1 MSQRIPF
8 TIITGFLGAG
18 KTTLLKRLL
27 IAEHGH
33 RLAVIMNEFGEISID
48 SELVQDDVED
58 GIVEMKNGCVCCEI
72 REDLVTG
79 ITQLLEK
86 RRAGTV
92 DFDHIVMETTGLA
105 NPGPIAQTLGE
116 GVLKELVQLDGVVTV
131 VDAYHA
137 QIQLDEYQEIQEQ
150 IGVADIIVLNKIDL
164 VDSDNLAAVQHR
176 LAGMNTQADIHI
188 AEDCNVEPGPLLQ
201 LSAHSLDKLEKT
213 SHARTSDGP
222 VVDLHR
228 DHENHTHLEGV
239 HSISIEVSEPLV
251 HDCLMDWFTFLII
264 GYSDRLLRYK
274 GILNFK
280 DRDER
285 IVFQGMHSLFEA
297 RSDRE
302 WRADETRSTRIV
314 FIGKDLP
321 EDEIR
326 QGIQRCI
333 AADQAVTTLS

>member
-1 MSQRIPF
+1 MSQRVLF

-27 IAEHGH
+27 TTEHGH

-48 SELVQDDVED
+48 SDIVQDYVDD
-58 GIVEMKNGCVCCEI
+58 GILEMKNGCVCCEI

-92 DFDHIVMETTGLA
+92 DFDRVVMETTGLA

-116 GVLKELVQLDGVVTV
+116 GVLKGLVQIDGVVTV

-137 QIQLDEYQEIQEQ
+137 LVQMDEYQEIQDQ
-150 IGVADIIVLNKIDL
+150 IGVADVIILNKSDL
-164 VDSDNLAAVQHR
+164 VDPGNLAALKNR
-176 LAGMNTQADIHI
+176 LAGMNAQADIFS
-188 AEDCNVEPGPLLQ
+188 AENCNVDPGPLLN
-201 LSAHSLDKLEKT
+201 LSVYSLDNLDKAL
-213 SHARTSDGP
+213 HAHNSNDSAAN
-222 VVDLHR
+222 LYH
-228 DHENHTHLEGV
+228 DHEGHAHLEGV
-239 HSISIEVSEPLV
+239 SSISIEVPELLA

-280 DRDER
+280 DHDKR
-285 IVFQGMHSLFEA
+285 IVFQGIHSLFEA

-302 WRADETRSTRIV
+302 WRAGEQRSTRIV

-326 QGIQRCI
+326 QGILGCI
-333 AADQAVTTLS
+333 AAD

>member
-27 IAEHGH
+27 TAEHGH

-48 SELVQDDVED
+48 SDLVQDFVDD
-58 GIVEMKNGCVCCEI
+58 GILEMKNGCVCCEI

-79 ITQLLEK
+79 ITRLLEK

-92 DFDHIVMETTGLA
+92 DFDHVVMETTGLA

-137 QIQLDEYQEIQEQ
+137 PVQMDEYQEIQDQ
-150 IGVADIIVLNKIDL
+150 VGVADVIVLNKSDL
-164 VDSDNLAAVQHR
+164 VDSDNLATLQIR

-188 AEDCNVEPGPLLQ
+188 VEDCNVAPGPLLQ
-201 LSAHSLDKLEKT
+201 LSEHSLDKLDKT
-213 SHARTSDGP
+213 SHARTSNSP
-222 VVDLHR
+222 VDNLHH
-228 DHENHTHLEGV
+228 DHENHVHLEGV
-239 HSISIEVSEPLV
+239 HSISIEVPEPLE

-285 IVFQGMHSLFEA
+285 IVFQGIHSLFEA

-302 WRADETRSTRIV
+302 WRADEERSTRIV
-314 FIGKDLP
+314 FIGRDLP

-326 QGIQRCI
+326 EGIQGCI
-333 AADQAVTTLS
+333 AATSHTET